1 VDRLSAPEQNRLL
14 AGLSN
19 LLRRVEQD
27 SGPEFLPRGLDVMG
41 LVRQLALPSAET
53 VEKLSYGDPLFR
65 MPQQSNIPIT
75 TDRGY
80 VAEVLGMAPAV
91 PAASR
96 ATTRISNEMA
106 DQLVR
111 AITGNPQA
119 TAPAALEAAGQMA
132 PLARM
137 FKPEEVKKV
146 IPETKVVDESGNPQ
160 LMYHGTREDF
170 NEFSPGAR
178 GAVFATPDPN
188 FTKMYAGETL
198 GSYVEGGNVRPVYID
213 AKNPFDYENPKHIS
227 SVVKWIK
234 ENNPDF
240 QDIAESI
247 GDKVKDGF
255 YYTIERPVVQDAI
268 RNLGFDGFYVNEGN
282 VKNIAVFDPRQI
294 KSATSDPAFAGLLEP
309 EAAATSKKTALS
321 DTKVVD
327 DSGNP
332 MVMYHGT
339 QRAPMGIDE
348 FRSESGYAGQET
360 AGISWFTSSPE
371 SASGYANWVEG
382 AGNPTVYPVYLS
394 IKNPA
399 SIDDY
404 LKAVD
409 EINKSV
415 KGRNFV
421 DNDPE
426 IGMYD
431 KRVVEKL
438 KDKGFDGVSWTD
450 AEYTGQTGFPT
461 DKDVTALPFSS
472 KQIKSAISDPS
483 FNGLLNE

>member
-1 VDRLSAPEQNRLL
+1 MDRLSAPQQN
-14 AGLSN
+14 AIGAYFAD
-19 LLRRVEQD
+19 LLRKAEMD

-65 MPQQSNIPIT
+65 MPTQSNIPIT

-119 TAPAALEAAGQMA
+119 TAPGALEAAGQMA

-146 IPETKVVDESGNPQ
+146 IPETKVVDESG
-160 LMYHGTREDF
+160 
-170 NEFSPGAR
+170 
-178 GAVFATPDPN
+178 DP
-188 FTKMYAGETL
+188 
-198 GSYVEGGNVRPVYID
+198 I
-213 AKNPFDYENPKHIS
+213 
-227 SVVKWIK
+227 
-234 ENNPDF
+234 
-240 QDIAESI
+240 
-247 GDKVKDGF
+247 
-255 YYTIERPVVQDAI
+255 
-268 RNLGFDGFYVNEGN
+268 
-282 VKNIAVFDPRQI
+282 
-294 KSATSDPAFAGLLEP
+294 
-309 EAAATSKKTALS
+309 
-321 DTKVVD
+321 
-327 DSGNP
+327 
-332 MVMYHGT
+332 VMYHGT

-348 FRSESGYAGQET
+348 FGSESGYAGQET
-360 AGISWFTSSPE
+360 AGLSWFTSSPE

-404 LKAVD
+404 LKAVE

-421 DNDPE
+421 DADPE

-438 KDKGFDGVSWTD
+438 KDKGFDGISWTD
-450 AEYTGQTGFPT
+450 AEYTGQTGFAT

-472 KQIKSAISDPS
+472 KQIKSAISDPA
-483 FNGLLNE
+483 FAGLLDE

>member
-1 VDRLSAPEQNRLL
+1 MDRLSAPEQNRIL

-65 MPQQSNIPIT
+65 MPTQSNIPIT

-119 TAPAALEAAGQMA
+119 TAPGVLEAAGQMA

-146 IPETKVVDESGNPQ
+146 IPETKVVDESG
-160 LMYHGTREDF
+160 
-170 NEFSPGAR
+170 
-178 GAVFATPDPN
+178 DP
-188 FTKMYAGETL
+188 
-198 GSYVEGGNVRPVYID
+198 I
-213 AKNPFDYENPKHIS
+213 
-227 SVVKWIK
+227 
-234 ENNPDF
+234 
-240 QDIAESI
+240 
-247 GDKVKDGF
+247 
-255 YYTIERPVVQDAI
+255 
-268 RNLGFDGFYVNEGN
+268 
-282 VKNIAVFDPRQI
+282 
-294 KSATSDPAFAGLLEP
+294 
-309 EAAATSKKTALS
+309 
-321 DTKVVD
+321 
-327 DSGNP
+327 
-332 MVMYHGT
+332 VMYHGT
-339 QRAPMGIDE
+339 QRAPTGIDE
-348 FRSESGYAGQET
+348 FGSESGYAGQET

-399 SIDDY
+399 SIEDY

-450 AEYTGQTGFPT
+450 AEYTGQTGFAT

-472 KQIKSAISDPS
+472 KQIKSAVSDPA
-483 FNGLLNE
+483 FAGLLEPEAANFEMPSFARAIPETSEEIDRIYDYLEDQAKKAGFKVKGGSSNVSGSRYLTIVEDLPDDDVRDIQVRISNHGDRHPFTEASEGKISIDPSMGGTDLEQTLYQLQDKGFNLIK